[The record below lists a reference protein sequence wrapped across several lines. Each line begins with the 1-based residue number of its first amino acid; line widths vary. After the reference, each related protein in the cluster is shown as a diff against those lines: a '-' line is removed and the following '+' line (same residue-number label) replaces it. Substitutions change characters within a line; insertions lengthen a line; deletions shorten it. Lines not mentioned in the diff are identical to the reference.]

1 MANQKVSETISLLA
15 LVTLMLLSSSVSS
28 FSIPRVTR
36 TKDAIIID
44 CKNLI
49 GIFDIEFH
57 LMENDLNSVAGGV
70 VERQNYEIPYNPA
83 VGFVP
88 NPLMYLQEQ
97 QSTIRNGWPY
107 FFSYPGSFTSPATE
121 LSGAGQQSEELVKQ
135 GTTTIQCGRGPTTF
149 PKTSNSQQQSMSLI
163 SARFT
168 GGNQASKNKWPFM
181 VYTIISI

>member
-70 VERQNYEIPYNPA
+70 VNDRT
-83 VGFVP
+83 
-88 NPLMYLQEQ
+88 M
-97 QSTIRNGWPY
+97 
-107 FFSYPGSFTSPATE
+107 
-121 LSGAGQQSEELVKQ
+121 K
-135 GTTTIQCGRGPTTF
+135 
-149 PKTSNSQQQSMSLI
+149 SLI
-163 SARFT
+163 I
-168 GGNQASKNKWPFM
+168 QQ
-181 VYTIISI
+181 